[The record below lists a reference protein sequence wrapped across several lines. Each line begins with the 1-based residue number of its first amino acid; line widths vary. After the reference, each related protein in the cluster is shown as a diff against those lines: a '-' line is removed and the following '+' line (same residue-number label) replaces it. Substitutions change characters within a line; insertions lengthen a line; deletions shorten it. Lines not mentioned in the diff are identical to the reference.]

1 MLGFSNRWYGA
12 MTAHAVVIDLSEER
26 RVRIVNA
33 PYLIATKL
41 VAFSDRGAGD
51 VLFSRD
57 LGDIVALVDG
67 REEIVDEVLATES
80 TARTFISD
88 AFRALLADPSFVE
101 AIPAH
106 LLPDAASQARAP
118 LIFEPA
124 TPRV

>member
-1 MLGFSNRWYGA
+1 

-33 PYLIATKL
+33 PNLIATKL

-88 AFRALLADPSFVE
+88 AFRALLTDPSFVE

-118 LIFEPA
+118 LIFESA